1 MDAAAEN
8 APSCTKPQLYWFP
21 FKAPVEGMLKDW
33 ASTMVESRAQS
44 SQRVR
49 LSSSPYPRRQL
60 LDTLDL
66 EDAEGQDQG
75 KDAQDQ

>member
-1 MDAAAEN
+1 MPLHHCLWVGFAGSERLLVDSY
-8 APSCTKPQLYWFP
+8 PGL
-21 FKAPVEGMLKDW
+21 
-33 ASTMVESRAQS
+33 S
-44 SQRVR
+44 SSPPI